1 MRIAHIM
8 IYEKFIKGYIQF
20 VEEHFDISEHTF
32 YIIGKE
38 QSAYNLNGLPNV
50 VKISSYSSLF
60 RLLVGLFFSKKIIL
74 HGLWHPGI
82 NRLLLM
88 QPWLI
93 EKCYWMLW
101 GGDFYYYDL
110 EPAYKKKLIRKIR
123 HFVGFVKG
131 DYEFIKNKYGAKGT
145 FHESILYPVAF
156 CDGVIVGNQQKQSIV
171 RILVG
176 NSADPSNNHLDI
188 FNKLSMFK
196 NDFIEV
202 IVPLSYGNH
211 DYADEV
217 IKKGAAIFGDKLK
230 PLKKFIP
237 FHEYE
242 TLLKSIDIG
251 IFNHGRQ
258 QGLGN
263 IIKLLSYGKKVY
275 LRNDISTWDFFTD
288 MGVTLC
294 NIEVVDLIPLDP
306 EVAETNA
313 TIVGSYFTK
322 GNYIRQLTRLFKSK
336 KHSLVNE
343 SL

>member
-1 MRIAHIM
+1 M

-20 VEEHFDISEHTF
+20 VEEHFDISDHTF

-38 QSAYNLNGLPNV
+38 QTAYNLNGLPNV

-60 RLLVGLFFSKKIIL
+60 RLLGGLLFSKKIIL

-93 EKCYWMLW
+93 EKCYWMMW

-131 DYEFIKNKYGAKGT
+131 DYEFIKNKYGAEGM

-156 CDGVIVGNQQKQSIV
+156 CDGYAVKNNKTENIV

-176 NSADPSNNHLDI
+176 NSADPSNNHLAI
-188 FNKLSMFK
+188 FNKLSEYK
-196 NDFIEV
+196 NESIEI
-202 IVPLSYGNH
+202 IVPLSYGNKE
-211 DYADEV
+211 YANEV
-217 IKKGAAIFGDKLK
+217 INAGRMIFGDKLR
-230 PLKKFIP
+230 PLNDFMP
-237 FHEYE
+237 LHEYE
-242 TLLKSIDIG
+242 TLLNSIDIG

-294 NIEVVDLIPLDP
+294 NIEVVDLTPIDP

-313 TIVGSYFTK
+313 KLVGSYFTK
-322 GNYIRQLTRLFKSK
+322 ENYIKQLASLFKQ
-336 KHSLVNE
+336 
-343 SL
+343 